1 MSLHRL
7 PAHKNEW
14 ARAIQAALSKQ
25 AEEVPKDWLNSDQV
39 AEQLGVNR
47 TQALKFL
54 KRLKDEG
61 LVEVEYFKICVN
73 KDFGLVRKV
82 PHYRLPKKE
91 LTKTPKSLLSH
102 RPHSQRR

>member
-7 PAHKNEW
+7 PKDKNEW
-14 ARAIQAALSKQ
+14 TRVLHLALSKE
-25 AEEVPKDWLNSDQV
+25 AETVPKDWLNSDQV

-54 KRLKDEG
+54 KRLRERN

-73 KDFGLVRKV
+73 EEFGLVRKV
-82 PHYRLPKKE
+82 PHYRLPRSERKNLKKSGG
-91 LTKTPKSLLSH
+91 LIKTRKT
-102 RPHSQRR
+102 